1 MRVRETVIRPFG
13 NSAGVTIP
21 KEMLEKY
28 SIEKGDRVELRETPD
43 GILITAYD
51 AEFAKVMTLAYEGAK
66 RYRNA
71 MRELS
76 KR

>member
-1 MRVRETVIRPFG
+1 MRVKETVIRPFG

-21 KEMLEKY
+21 KEMLERL
-28 SIEKGDRVELRETPD
+28 SLTKGDKVALRETAD
-43 GILITAYD
+43 GILITTYNAD
-51 AEFAKVMTLAYEGAK
+51 FAATMEVVQDVSK

-71 MRELS
+71 LRELS

>member
-1 MRVRETVIRPFG
+1 MRVKETVIRPIG

-21 KEMLEKY
+21 KDMRERYGLER
-28 SIEKGDRVELRETPD
+28 GARVFVRETD
-43 GILITAYD
+43 EGLLITPYD
-51 AEFAKVMTLAYEGAK
+51 PDFERAMGVYRQGA
-66 RYRNA
+66 RRFRNA

>member
-1 MRVRETVIRPFG
+1 MRVKETAIRPFG

-21 KEMLEKY
+21 KEMLDRL
-28 SIEKGDRVELRETPD
+28 SLAKGDRVALRETAD

-51 AEFAKVMTLAYEGAK
+51 KDFAEVMEIAEEGSRK
-66 RYRNA
+66 YRNSL
-71 MRELS
+71 RELS

>member
-51 AEFAKVMTLAYEGAK
+51 AEFAEVMTITYEGAK

>member
-1 MRVRETVIRPFG
+1 MRVKETVIRPFG

-28 SIEKGDRVELRETPD
+28 DLDKGDRVSIQETAE
-43 GILITAYD
+43 GILVTPYDPDFADVMATAR
-51 AEFAKVMTLAYEGAK
+51 KVGK

-71 MRELS
+71 LRELS

>member
-1 MRVRETVIRPFG
+1 MRVKETAIRPFG

-28 SIEKGDRVELRETPD
+28 SLAKGDRVALRETEE

-51 AEFAKVMTLAYEGAK
+51 AEFARVMEIAADVSK

-71 MRELS
+71 LRELA
-76 KR
+76 KK

>member
-1 MRVRETVIRPFG
+1 MRVKETVIRPFG

-21 KEMLEKY
+21 KEMLERL
-28 SIEKGDRVELRETPD
+28 SLAKGDKVALRETAD
-43 GILITAYD
+43 GILITTYD
-51 AEFAKVMTLAYEGAK
+51 ADFAATMEVVQDVSK

-71 MRELS
+71 LRELS

>member
-1 MRVRETVIRPFG
+1 MRVKETVIRPFG

-28 SIEKGDRVELRETPD
+28 AIGKGDRVELRETPD
-43 GILITAYD
+43 GILITAFD
-51 AEFAKVMTLAYEGAK
+51 AEFAKVMTIAYEGAK

>member
-1 MRVRETVIRPFG
+1 MRVKETVIRPFG
-13 NSAGVTIP
+13 NSAGVTLP

-28 SIEKGDRVELRETPD
+28 ALAKGDTVALRETAD

-51 AEFAKVMTLAYEGAK
+51 ADFAKTMEIAQDVSK

-71 MRELS
+71 LRELS

>member
-1 MRVRETVIRPFG
+1 MRVKETVIRPIG

-21 KEMLEKY
+21 KEMLRDCDLET
-28 SIEKGDRVELRETPD
+28 GDSVYLRRTPD
-43 GILITAYD
+43 GILLTAHD
-51 AEFAKVMTLAYEGAK
+51 PEFERTMEIAREGMK

>member
-1 MRVRETVIRPFG
+1 MRVKETVIRPFG

-21 KEMLEKY
+21 KEMLERLALDR
-28 SIEKGDRVELRETPD
+28 GDRVSLQETAE
-43 GILITAYD
+43 GILVTPFD
-51 AEFAKVMTLAYEGAK
+51 PDFVEVMAIARGVGK

-71 MRELS
+71 LRELS

>member
-1 MRVRETVIRPFG
+1 MRVKETVIRPFG

-21 KEMLEKY
+21 REMLKTFGLA
-28 SIEKGDRVELRETPD
+28 KGDAVSLRETPD
-43 GILITAYD
+43 GILITTYD
-51 AEFAKVMTLAYEGAK
+51 AEFERVMAVARDFDR
-66 RYRNA
+66 RYQNA